1 MRIFLDSGHR
11 NNVNDYGATGNGYKE
26 SSINLEIVKRLR
38 ERLLQYNVKV
48 ECNRY
53 SEDEIISL
61 EQRVKKAK
69 DFQADLYISIH
80 CNSFSD
86 TTSNGV
92 EVLYQDDSMKNLSKD
107 LTDLLSKRTGFRN
120 RKEKKRTDLYVLNN
134 FKKSFLIETG
144 FISNPIES
152 KKIASTDYQDKIVQ
166 SIIDILITYNYINQ
180 ADNDYLKAIDFLYN
194 KKIISDKQ
202 LWIEQNFKSNHVRS
216 LIIKMFNTFK

>member
-1 MRIFLDSGHR
+1 MRIFLDAGHR

-53 SEDEIISL
+53 SEDETISL

-86 TTSNGV
+86 PTSNGI

-134 FKKSFLIETG
+134 FKKAFLIETG
-144 FISNPIES
+144 FISNPTES
-152 KKIASTDYQDKIVQ
+152 RKIASTEYQDKIVQ
-166 SIIDILITYNYINQ
+166 AIIDILITYGYINQ
-180 ADNDYLKAIDFLYN
+180 ADNDYLKAIDFLHN

>member
-26 SSINLEIVKRLR
+26 STINLEIVKRLR

-69 DFQADLYISIH
+69 AFQADLYISIH

-86 TTSNGV
+86 PTSNGV

-144 FISNPIES
+144 FISNPLES
-152 KKIASTDYQDKIVQ
+152 KKIASTGYQEKIVQ
-166 SIIDILITYNYINQ
+166 SIIDI
-180 ADNDYLKAIDFLYN
+180 
-194 KKIISDKQ
+194 
-202 LWIEQNFKSNHVRS
+202 
-216 LIIKMFNTFK
+216 